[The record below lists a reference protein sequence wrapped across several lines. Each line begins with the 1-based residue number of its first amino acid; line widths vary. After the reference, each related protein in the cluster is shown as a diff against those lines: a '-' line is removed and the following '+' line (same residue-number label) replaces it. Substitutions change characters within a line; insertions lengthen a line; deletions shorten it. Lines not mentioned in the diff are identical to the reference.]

1 MVIHKNFF
9 KILMNLL
16 NKKKKKNKELIYLFK
31 KITFIWD
38 KEIIIFVF
46 KKKNKN
52 RLQMLIV

>member
-46 KKKNKN
+46 LKKKQK
-52 RLQMLIV
+52 